1 MGHKKAYATNTKFKN
16 ALRKSVSENKD
27 FLLELAKEEN
37 IELRWMQN
45 QSDTKT
51 LTGFKISMTPSNSS
65 VTLSDR
71 SITIIPITEE
81 VSSQTSTLENR
92 NIKLLKV

>member
-1 MGHKKAYATNTKFKN
+1 MGHKISYATNTKFKN

-51 LTGFKISMTPSNSS
+51 ITGFKISMTPSNST